1 MCYNIHPII
10 IKSILY
16 EISNMSIRRSIPR
29 PLTAIL
35 EDAELPSPTLPYH
48 TNLSPPT
55 NNYNIAPYQ
64 YLNRVGITR
73 RASET
78 HIVLK
83 KDTSCKL
90 SPSQTSKYRECV
102 KECVKEECTCYSPL
116 MRHSAQYARLD
127 DTIPVK
133 IETADQVVARLA
145 KQGYSNRK

>member
-1 MCYNIHPII
+1 
-10 IKSILY
+10 
-16 EISNMSIRRSIPR
+16 MSIRRSSMPR

-48 TNLSPPT
+48 TNLHPPI
-55 NNYNIAPYQ
+55 NNYNISPYQ

-78 HIVLK
+78 QIILK

-90 SPSQTSKYRECV
+90 QCV
-102 KECVKEECTCYSPL
+102 KECPQEECTCYSPL
-116 MRHSAQYARLD
+116 MRTTQEYARLD

-145 KQGYSNRK
+145 KQGYYRK